1 MDLLGKRIC
10 VSGKQHGISKLY
22 VTQYVQQCQRLK
34 DAHQAA
40 APQLAVFRV

>member
-22 VTQYVQQCQRLK
+22 VTQYVQLCQRLT
-34 DAHQAA
+34 DTHQAA
-40 APQLAVFRV
+40 ALQLAVSRV